1 LFLRL
6 FLIVAVIALPLY
18 SAQCRAEGLSAD
30 RLAVIYNLNDI
41 SSGDIARL
49 YAKQRAI
56 PAANVVGI
64 RIPTVDVISPETFGP
79 LRDEI
84 MSRLP
89 TAVQS
94 LVLVWSRPYSVGCMS
109 ITSAFAAGYRA
120 AFCEP
125 GCRDTAQNPLFDS
138 SGWLPADTVG
148 WWPAMLLPTGDTD
161 LARRLIQRG
170 VASDGTAPRGTVYLI
185 RTRDA
190 ARNARAAGYATVDSV
205 LARRIGTIE
214 LSSPI
219 SRDLPDVIGY
229 FTGEAQVGELSRLH
243 FLPGAAAD
251 HLTSSGGVLY
261 GGNQMSALAWLK
273 QGATGSYGTVSEPCN
288 NPKKFPDP
296 GVFFDHYLHGDTLLE
311 AYWKSV
317 AMPGQGLFI
326 GEPLARP
333 YATHR
338 Q

>member
-1 LFLRL
+1 LLL
-6 FLIVAVIALPLY
+6 LVTVIVLPLH
-18 SAQCRAEGLSAD
+18 SARCRAERLSAD
-30 RLAVIYNLNDI
+30 RLAVIYNLNDT
-41 SSGDIARL
+41 SSGDVARL

-56 PAANVVGI
+56 PAANVLGV
-64 RIPTVDVISPETFGP
+64 RIPAVDVITPEAFAP
-79 LRDEI
+79 LRDQI
-84 MSRLP
+84 VSRLP
-89 TAVQS
+89 TTVQS
-94 LVLVWSRPYSVGCMS
+94 LLLVWSRPYAVGCMS

-125 GCRDTAQNPLFDS
+125 GCGDTTKNPLFDS

-148 WWPAMLLPTGDTD
+148 WWPAMLLPTGDIE
-161 LARRLIQRG
+161 LARSVIQRG
-170 VASDGTAPRGTVYLI
+170 VASDRTAPRGTVYLI
-185 RTRDA
+185 RTHDA
-190 ARNARAAGYATVDSV
+190 SRNVRAAAYATVDAA
-205 LARRIGTIE
+205 LARRIDTNE
-214 LSSPI
+214 LNSPI
-219 SRDLPDVIGY
+219 SRDVPDAIGY

-243 FLPGAAAD
+243 FRPGAAAD

-261 GGNQMSALAWLK
+261 GGNQMSALAWLR
-273 QGATGSYGTVSEPCN
+273 QGATASYGTVSEPCN

-333 YATHR
+333 YASHR

>member
-1 LFLRL
+1 LRL
-6 FLIVAVIALPLY
+6 FLLITVIALPLY
-18 SAQCRAEGLSAD
+18 YVRSHAEGLSGD
-30 RLAVIYNLNDI
+30 RLAVIYNLSDA
-41 SSGDIARL
+41 SSSETARL
-49 YAKQRAI
+49 YARQRAI
-56 PAANVVGI
+56 PAANVIGI
-64 RIPTVDVISPETFGP
+64 RIPDVDVIAPETFAP

-94 LVLVWSRPYSVGCMS
+94 LVLVWSRPYAVGCMS

-148 WWPAMLLPTGDTD
+148 WWPAMLLPTDDTE
-161 LARRLIQRG
+161 LARRVIQRG
-170 VASDGTAPRGTVYLI
+170 VASEGTAPRGTLYLI
-185 RTRDA
+185 STRDA
-190 ARNARAAGYATVDSV
+190 ARNVRAAGYATAAAV

-219 SRDLPDVIGY
+219 SRDVPNVIGY
-229 FTGEAQVGELSRLH
+229 FTGEAEVREISRLH

-261 GGNQMSALAWLK
+261 GGSQMSALEWLK
-273 QGATGSYGTVSEPCN
+273 QGATASYGTVSEPCN
-288 NPKKFPDP
+288 SPKKFPDP
-296 GVFFDHYLHGDTLLE
+296 GVFFDHYLRGETLLE

-333 YATHR
+333 YAIHH